1 MHDEC
6 SFVVRLVR
14 SVAARSASTIHDRGP
29 TRYRQGCHCYD
40 RRRAFRV
47 VVVGA
52 TSDVRERAAV
62 TYPAPHGT
70 ESFLLRD
77 GDVVGFGRGVEC
89 PIRFGYA
96 PIQDDVVPR
105 LAGQLVVAN
114 QRVFVEGVD
123 APGRPAIEIAVADG
137 PSVPVALGEAH
148 SPRASRFSVHV
159 RGTDQVWKLTVT
171 VRAEEP
177 PSRQAVG
184 GPPTRTYELALT
196 PMQRRVVA
204 AYLEPMQRGRLE
216 PATHREAAASLS
228 YHPNSVREALY
239 DVWSKM
245 FAAGIP
251 IPDISDKRIA
261 VVEAIRIHG
270 LLRPEDSDVVG
281 PP

>member
-1 MHDEC
+1 M
-6 SFVVRLVR
+6 
-14 SVAARSASTIHDRGP
+14 
-29 TRYRQGCHCYD
+29 
-40 RRRAFRV
+40 
-47 VVVGA
+47 
-52 TSDVRERAAV
+52 RERAAV

-89 PIRFGYA
+89 AIRFAYA

-123 APGRPAIEIAVADG
+123 APGRPAIEIAVADS
-137 PSVPVALGEAH
+137 PSVPVALGEGH
-148 SPRASRFSVHV
+148 SPRASRFSIHV

-171 VRAEEP
+171 VRAEDP
-177 PSRQAVG
+177 LTRRDLA

-196 PMQRRVVA
+196 PMQKKVVA

-216 PATHREAAASLS
+216 PATHREAAARLS

-239 DVWSKM
+239 DVWSRM

-251 IPDISDKRIA
+251 IPDLSDKRIA

-270 LLRPEDSDVVG
+270 LLRPDDG
-281 PP
+281 DTADPP